1 VTKGR
6 FFIKLEDANLLL
18 LSLSPGYR
26 ESLLTRLQ
34 PVSLSRGSVLYSPD
48 EEPEFAHFLVSGIA
62 SIVSSMSSGASAE
75 VGIWGR
81 EGLVQSFHLLGKSRI
96 PHTCFI
102 QIDATALVM
111 PYRALLKEFETHE
124 EMRRQVLQCVQSQGF
139 IVGQLAACNRL
150 HMADQRLARWL
161 LMVNSRVKTPFYRL
175 TQEVL
180 ATMLGTRRTTV
191 TAAAQELQRKGLID
205 YSRGNIRVLDVR
217 GLEHAACECY
227 EVVQRL
233 YSNFYGAATA
243 MSR

>member
-1 VTKGR
+1 
-6 FFIKLEDANLLL
+6 

-26 ESLLTRLQ
+26 ESLLPRLT
-34 PVSLSRGSVLYSPD
+34 PVSLPRGTVLYSPD
-48 EEPEFAHFLVSGIA
+48 EEPKFAHFLVSGIA

-102 QIDATALVM
+102 QIEATALAM
-111 PYRALLKEFETHE
+111 PYRELAKEFESHD

-161 LMVNSRVKTPFYRL
+161 LMVNSRVKTPIYPL

-217 GLEHAACECY
+217 GLERAACECY
-227 EVVQRL
+227 GVVEKL
-233 YSNFYGAATA
+233 YLNFYG
-243 MSR
+243 SSNGVPR